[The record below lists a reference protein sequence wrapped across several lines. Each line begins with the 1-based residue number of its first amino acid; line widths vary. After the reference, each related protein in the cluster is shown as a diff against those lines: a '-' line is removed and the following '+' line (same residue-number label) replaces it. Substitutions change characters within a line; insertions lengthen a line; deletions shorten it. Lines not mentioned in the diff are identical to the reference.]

1 MTLMSGLNILVKGL
15 SVVLIGMLG
24 AKWAITYI
32 AADVGLFLAV
42 KIARGDFYYWIPLNG
57 WALVVSSFL
66 VRVVIKVIVDFTSLG
81 ETMTQAWL

>member
-42 KIARGDFYYWIPLNG
+42 KIARGDFYYWIPIDDK
-57 WALVVSSFL
+57 WVLVVSSFILRL
-66 VRVVIKVIVDFTSLG
+66 VQKVVIDFTSLG
-81 ETMTQAWL
+81 EI